1 MARIA
6 FRASSLILVHVF
18 FFFLSSLHCILH
30 SSFLHSITY
39 LFYLK
44 KKKKKNLRGSYIG
57 HFTFGCIIFSFVL
70 DGIKSHIEFVV
81 CVLCMRIDF
90 YDGLCVYVHKYC

>member
-1 MARIA
+1 MC
-6 FRASSLILVHVF
+6 F
-18 FFFLSSLHCILH
+18 FFSSLHCILH
-30 SSFLHSITY
+30 SSFFTFHYILI
-39 LFYLK
+39 LFK
-44 KKKKKNLRGSYIG
+44 KKEKKNQGGSYIV